1 MTPTTPTT
9 ESTQSTMTLKAESE
23 SKDSDR
29 NDTENSDHDDKDVK
43 TKEGDSNGVDLVVE
57 GLEELGMKL
66 LGWGWKEEDGV
77 EKMEDDIEKVE
88 GVEVVKVEDSDD
100 EERV

>member
-1 MTPTTPTT
+1 
-9 ESTQSTMTLKAESE
+9 MTLKAETE

-29 NDTENSDHDDKDVK
+29 NDTENSYHDDKDVK
-43 TKEGDSNGVDLVVE
+43 TKEGDSNGIDLVVE
-57 GLEELGMKL
+57 GLEELGVQVF
-66 LGWGWKEEDGV
+66 GWNWKKEEDGV

-100 EERV
+100 EEGV